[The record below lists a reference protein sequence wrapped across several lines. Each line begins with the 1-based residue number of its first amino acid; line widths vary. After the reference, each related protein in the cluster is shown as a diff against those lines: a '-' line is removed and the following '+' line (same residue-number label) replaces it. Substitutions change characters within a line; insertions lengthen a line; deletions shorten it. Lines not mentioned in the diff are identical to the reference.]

1 MREVLHH
8 YETEPF
14 TVVEKYFFVGTD
26 GAILQTL
33 KTDKNLFEL

>member
-14 TVVEKYFFVGTD
+14 IVVEKYFFVGTD
-26 GAILQTL
+26 GGVL
-33 KTDKNLFEL
+33 